1 MKIKSGVKPSLP
13 PVPGGTYLA
22 VCVYSIA
29 IGEQL
34 CEYKDKGKSYNNQ
47 VMLGFELMGV
57 TAQIDGKEEPRTLGR
72 TFNIA
77 KSKNSALRKFVSA
90 WDAKEYTDDEFLEL
104 DTNDLVGKPAM
115 LNVVLNETGEY
126 ANIESIMQI
135 PAGFPTPQA
144 TLPLMRFDMEPWDQ
158 KAFEA
163 LPEWAQERI
172 KKSSEWQKEHAP
184 TDKIGVQPTVQ
195 APQTAQQMTG
205 QTVTA
210 RRDPTQMVEQGQA
223 DSPKT
228 AAPMG
233 NPLGSFAAVPPSKG
247 DLATVGNVGAV
258 QADGGC
264 PI

>member
-184 TDKIGVQPTVQ
+184 TDKIGVQPIGGADV
-195 APQTAQQMTG
+195 AAASANG
-205 QTVTA
+205 K
-210 RRDPTQMVEQGQA
+210 MV
-223 DSPKT
+223 S
-228 AAPMG
+228 
-233 NPLGSFAAVPPSKG
+233 
-247 DLATVGNVGAV
+247 ATTAV
-258 QADGGC
+258 QGVPAQGVPMSKEAC